1 MTMTAQ
7 KKNRA
12 FTSFGEAFFA
22 CAVAMLFVLADTV
35 LAVSVFVFLA
45 IILVVAVIII
55 IVLRLILIKQKLI
68 QGPER

>member
-7 KKNRA
+7 KKNSA
-12 FTSFGEAFFA
+12 FTAFGEGFFA
-22 CAVAMLFVLADTV
+22 CALALLFVLADTV
-35 LAVSVFVFLA
+35 LAVSVVVLMA

-68 QGPER
+68 QSPER